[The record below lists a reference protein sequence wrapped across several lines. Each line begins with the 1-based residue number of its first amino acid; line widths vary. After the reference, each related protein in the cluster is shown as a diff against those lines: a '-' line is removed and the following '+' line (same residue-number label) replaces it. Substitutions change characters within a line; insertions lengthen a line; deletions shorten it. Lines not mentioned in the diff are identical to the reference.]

1 MNHKVALIHTG
12 PVLVEPLKHLFLD
25 ILPDTEIIN
34 IVDDS
39 LLAEVIKEGKVSK
52 KVIRKM
58 CFYMIIAEESGAEV
72 ILNVCSSV
80 SETVDIANKIVHVPI
95 IKIDEPMVEL
105 AVKTGRKIGVIATL
119 ETTLKPTIRLI
130 ENKATEINK
139 QVSIKSE
146 ICQNAFHELING
158 NRDRH
163 DEIVSQTIEKLSH
176 DVDLIVLAQGSM
188 AVLGE
193 KMQNTLKV
201 PLLTSPRSG
210 VKRVRDILNSL
221 K

>member
-12 PVLVEPLKHLFLD
+12 PVLIELLKNLFSE
-25 ILPDTEIIN
+25 ILPNTEVIN
-34 IVDDS
+34 IMDDS
-39 LLAEVIKEGKVSK
+39 LLTEVIKEGKVNK
-52 KVIRKM
+52 KVTKKI
-58 CFYMIIAEESGAEV
+58 CYYMLIAEGSGAKV

-80 SETVDIANKIVHVPI
+80 SEAVDIAKKIIYIPI
-95 IKIDEPMVEL
+95 IKIDEPMAEL
-105 AVKTGRKIGVIATL
+105 AVKIGSKIGVVATL
-119 ETTLKPTIRLI
+119 ETTIKPTIRLI

-139 QVSIKSE
+139 QISITSE
-146 ICQNAFHELING
+146 ICQNAFRELING

-163 DEIVSQTIEKLSH
+163 DEIVSQTIKKLARN
-176 DVDLIVLAQGSM
+176 VDLIVLAQGSM

-193 KMQNTLKV
+193 KMEKNIKI
-201 PLLTSPRSG
+201 PLLTSPRLG